1 MNALEREIEVLRG
14 LCACRGDDDCVRE
27 ASNEL
32 TQLRRIESAAR
43 LACGLL
49 WMVDDRSEKEHAAFV
64 ALRDAFGGP
73 GSTGLK
79 SSIEYAIA
87 AGHEADHPPDADW
100 WAGKK
105 ELDMRHN
112 AGIERQPQP

>member
-32 TQLRRIESAAR
+32 NLLRGIESAAR

-49 WMVDDRSEKEHAAFV
+49 WMVDDRSDKEHAAFV
-64 ALRDAFGGP
+64 ALRDALGGP
-73 GSTGLK
+73 GSAGLK
-79 SSIEYAIA
+79 SAIECAIA
-87 AGHEADHPPDADW
+87 AGHEADHPAGADW

-105 ELDMRHN
+105 ESDMRPN
-112 AGIERQPQP
+112 T